1 MKNLIAAVVLL
12 VSMFGVTNTAFSQN
26 KIGYISTEELIGT
39 MPEAEKAN
47 AQLQDY
53 QSSLQQQG
61 QEYYRELNEKDS
73 IFQQDS
79 SKLSPAAKELRRND
93 LIALYQKVQGWN
105 QTMQQK
111 VQEKSQELI
120 VPIRAKAF
128 DVIKTGAKEAGY
140 SYVLEAGSVLVGPP
154 GDDILPLVKKK
165 MGIVT
170 PAPKQAPAGVKP
182 KQ

>member
-1 MKNLIAAVVLL
+1 
-12 VSMFGVTNTAFSQN
+12 
-26 KIGYISTEELIGT
+26 
-39 MPEAEKAN
+39 
-47 AQLQDY
+47 
-53 QSSLQQQG
+53 
-61 QEYYRELNEKDS
+61 
-73 IFQQDS
+73 
-79 SKLSPAAKELRRND
+79 
-93 LIALYQKVQGWN
+93 
-105 QTMQQK
+105 MQQK

-128 DVIKTGAKEAGY
+128 DVIKAVAKEAGY

-165 MGIVT
+165 MGIVP